1 MSIAQ
6 TKAVESSSFPTPP
19 GSPQSALK
27 ISALLAG
34 IGLVIVGNSLQGTL
48 LGVRAGLEGMT
59 AETIGAFMS
68 TYFIGYAVGSVFA
81 PGLVERVGHIRVFA
95 ALASVASAVA
105 LAHAII
111 VEASVWVALRF
122 IHGACHAGL
131 IVIAESWLNAG
142 TERTNRGRVLG
153 IYGVVANV
161 AWIVGQLMLNFSPP
175 SSFVPFAVVSI
186 CLSLALVPVSL
197 SRAGVPGVVSASR
210 SRFTRLLEISPVGL
224 VGTFFVALSMG
235 AFWGMGPT
243 FAQDIGLT
251 DAGIS
256 LFMAIA
262 MTGALLLQ
270 WPLGWVSDITD
281 RRKVILAA
289 SAVGALACV
298 GLALSVNQTLT
309 VLLALSFIF
318 GALTFP
324 VYSLCVAHANDQVE
338 RDEVVAVASGLTLV
352 FGAGAAIG
360 PFAASLVMAQIGPAG
375 LFVFCAA
382 VLALFSGYGLWRIRK
397 RAPTAPEE
405 KESFVVMPTG
415 TTHAS
420 MPLHKHGSGK
430 APGEKAPA

>member
-6 TKAVESSSFPTPP
+6 TEAVERSSFPPP
-19 GSPQSALK
+19 PARPQSALK
-27 ISALLAG
+27 ISALLFG
-34 IGLVIVGNSLQGTL
+34 IGLVIVGNGLQGTL

-95 ALASVASAVA
+95 ALASVSSAVA

-142 TERTNRGRVLG
+142 TQRTNRGRVLG

-161 AWIVGQLMLNFSPP
+161 AWIVGQLMLNLSPP
-175 SSFVPFAVVSI
+175 SSFVPFAIVSI

-197 SRAGVPGVVSASR
+197 SRTGVPGVVSASR

-224 VGTFFVALSMG
+224 VGTFFVAVSMG

-243 FAQDIGLT
+243 FAQDIGLS

-281 RRKVILAA
+281 RRKVMLGA

-309 VLLALSFIF
+309 VLLALSFMF
-318 GALTFP
+318 GALTVP
-324 VYSLCVAHANDQVE
+324 SYSLCVAHANDQVGRE
-338 RDEVVAVASGLTLV
+338 EVVAVASGLTLV
-352 FGAGAAIG
+352 FGVGAAIG

-382 VLALFSGYGLWRIRK
+382 VLALFSAYNVWRIR
-397 RAPTAPEE
+397 RRTPTAPEE

-420 MPLHKHGSGK
+420 MPLHKHGSGEVPGDK
-430 APGEKAPA
+430 AHT